1 MSIAIATEPPFR
13 SELLDTAPPAART
26 ALLALPAGGG
36 RLGVD
41 GRPTSRETV
50 RRWLGGAG
58 VVWRRPT
65 PVPEPTDPAA
75 ERALRH
81 AVLWRKTS
89 LGTEGR
95 TGSHFV
101 ATVLTVVA
109 TYRQQGRNVVEYL
122 MRCCNASLIGAPPP
136 SLQPMACG

>member
-13 SELLDTAPPAART
+13 AELLDTAPPAART

-89 LGTEGR
+89 GGTEGEA
-95 TGSHFV
+95 GSRFVESILSIV
-101 ATVLTVVA
+101 ATCG
-109 TYRQQGRNVVEYL
+109 QQGRNVLEYL
-122 MRCCNASLIGAPPP
+122 THCCAAAAAGVRPGSLLP
-136 SLQPMACG
+136 